1 MGAPGSILVRGG
13 VPEHILRRESGIA
26 RVCDES
32 GEANG
37 QNCAQSRATVL
48 SCIALQRAKWFDR
61 TSAKLARQ
69 LFSRREGLRLQYWVG
84 MCLWPFQQAPTLTGK
99 RIYTSNKGCRENWP
113 ERRRTN

>member
-48 SCIALQRAKWFDR
+48 SCIALRRAKWFDR

-69 LFSRREGLRLQYWVG
+69 LFSRREGLRLQ
-84 MCLWPFQQAPTLTGK
+84 C
-99 RIYTSNKGCRENWP
+99 RRGCVSLGFFAGPGAYGNENLYV
-113 ERRRTN
+113 